1 MMIRERKLY
10 KMEEHKFTARSIFR
24 NSVYSYL
31 KKHKTSNSKG
41 VVIPFV
47 RDINLNYEKTE
58 RVDMRYFLLNKQN
71 SVEENVLFTAKILY
85 EQLEDTKL
93 HIDQLFLEFVKK
105 QNITLNLNIER
116 ILYLAL
122 TFLFSIG
129 KINFTDNMIERV
141 DGK

>member
-1 MMIRERKLY
+1 
-10 KMEEHKFTARSIFR
+10 MEEHKFTARSIFR